1 MANNPLP
8 AAAKWVKVPAAATYA
23 GVSEKTIRRLISR
36 GEIQATKPTPR
47 VLRVNLESLDNY
59 LQKHATDQWAV
70 A

>member
-1 MANNPLP
+1 MADNSLP
-8 AAAKWVKVPAAATYA
+8 AAKWVKVPTAAEYA
-23 GVSEKTIRRLISR
+23 GLSDKTIRRLIAR

-47 VLRVNLESLDNY
+47 ALRVNLESLDNY

>member
-1 MANNPLP
+1 MADNSLP
-8 AAAKWVKVPAAATYA
+8 AAKWVKVPAAATHA
-23 GVSEKTIRRLISR
+23 GLSEKTIRRLIAR

-47 VLRVNLESLDNY
+47 ALRVNLESLEAY